1 MNADLEWYKI
11 PTSLDIPEIV
21 VRFTDRPDRRANNLG
36 AKGLGEPPIIPTAA
50 AVANAVCERHR
61 RPAASRADDT
71 RARPRSAG
79 GGAMSL
85 FSYAKPRALGEALK
99 LLKNGTVALAGG
111 TDLVGLIRSGLAKP
125 NALVDLTGIEG
136 LRGWTRE
143 KGKASASGRSR
154 RSRISRHRRS
164 CERSRRSSPES
175 LRDAATLQLRNMGT
189 VGGNLL
195 QRNRCWYFRDEAVP
209 CWLKGGTRC
218 FAAEGENRYHA
229 ILGAAECVMVAP
241 SDLAPALIAYDA
253 EIDLASSIGR
263 RSVKLGQFYVTPSGK
278 QRKEHAIRKGELIT
292 SVRIPESALER
303 RGTFLKAMD
312 RKAWSFALVSVAA
325 AARIKDGKAHDVR
338 VVLGGV
344 APSPWV
350 VPAAHKLLEG
360 SALDDNSCLAAADLI
375 LANASRSATT
385 ATR

>member
-1 MNADLEWYKI
+1 
-11 PTSLDIPEIV
+11 
-21 VRFTDRPDRRANNLG
+21 
-36 AKGLGEPPIIPTAA
+36 
-50 AVANAVCERHR
+50 
-61 RPAASRADDT
+61 
-71 RARPRSAG
+71 
-79 GGAMSL
+79 MSL

-125 NALVDLTGIEG
+125 NALVDRTGIEG

-143 KGKASASGRSR
+143 KGKGL
-154 RSRISRHRRS
+154 RIGALTPLSDL
-164 CERSRRSSPES
+164 ETSPQLRKLAPIIAES

-263 RSVKLGQFYVTPSGK
+263 RSVKLGQFYLTPSGK

-292 SVRIPESALER
+292 SVRIPEAALER

-344 APSPWV
+344 APSPWS
-350 VPAAHKLLEG
+350 VPAANKLLEG
-360 SALDDNSCLAAADLI
+360 TALDDNSCLAAADLI
-375 LANASRSATT
+375 LANAQPLRDNGYKVTVARELIRRALRSLVA
-385 ATR
+385 

>member
-1 MNADLEWYKI
+1 
-11 PTSLDIPEIV
+11 V
-21 VRFTDRPDRRANNLG
+21 
-36 AKGLGEPPIIPTAA
+36 
-50 AVANAVCERHR
+50 
-61 RPAASRADDT
+61 
-71 RARPRSAG
+71 
-79 GGAMSL
+79 SL

-99 LLKNGTVALAGG
+99 LLKNGTVAIAGG
-111 TDLVGLIRSGLAKP
+111 TDLIGLIRNGLATP

-143 KGKASASGRSR
+143 QGKGLQIGALTALSDL
-154 RSRISRHRRS
+154 
-164 CERSRRSSPES
+164 ETSPQLRKLAPMIVES
-175 LRDAATLQLRNMGT
+175 LRDAATPQLRNMGT

-241 SDLAPALIAYDA
+241 SDLAPALIALDA
-253 EIDLASSIGR
+253 EIELASSLGR
-263 RSVKLGQFYVTPSGK
+263 RTVPLRSFFVTPSGR
-278 QRKEHAIRKGELIT
+278 QRKEHAIRRGELIT
-292 SVRIPESALER
+292 SVKIAESALAR

-325 AARIKDGKAHDVR
+325 AARIKDGKARDVR

-344 APSPWV
+344 APSPWSV
-350 VPAAHKLLEG
+350 TAAHKQLEG
-360 SALDDNSCLAAADLI
+360 SALDDNACLAAADTI
-375 LANASRSATT
+375 LAGAEPLRDNGYKVTLARELIRRALRSLIA
-385 ATR
+385 

>member
-1 MNADLEWYKI
+1 
-11 PTSLDIPEIV
+11 
-21 VRFTDRPDRRANNLG
+21 
-36 AKGLGEPPIIPTAA
+36 
-50 AVANAVCERHR
+50 
-61 RPAASRADDT
+61 
-71 RARPRSAG
+71 
-79 GGAMSL
+79 MSL
-85 FSYAKPRALGEALK
+85 FSYTKPRALGEALK
-99 LLKNGTVALAGG
+99 LLKNGTVAIAGG

-143 KGKASASGRSR
+143 KGKGL
-154 RSRISRHRRS
+154 RIGALTALSDL
-164 CERSRRSSPES
+164 ETSPQLRKLAPIIAES
-175 LRDAATLQLRNMGT
+175 LRDAATPQLRNMGT
-189 VGGNLL
+189 VGGNLM

-229 ILGAAECVMVAP
+229 VLGAAECVMVSP

-253 EIDLASSIGR
+253 EIELASSLGR
-263 RSVKLGQFYVTPSGK
+263 RRVKLGMFYIAPSGK

-292 SVRIPESALER
+292 SVRIPDAALER

-325 AARIKDGKAHDVR
+325 AARIKDGKVHDVR

-344 APSPWV
+344 APCPWW
-350 VPAAHKLLEG
+350 VPAAHRLLEG
-360 SALDDNSCLAAADLI
+360 SALDDNACLAAADLI
-375 LANASRSATT
+375 LASAQPLRDNGYKVTLARELIRRALRSLVA
-385 ATR
+385 

>member
-1 MNADLEWYKI
+1 
-11 PTSLDIPEIV
+11 
-21 VRFTDRPDRRANNLG
+21 
-36 AKGLGEPPIIPTAA
+36 
-50 AVANAVCERHR
+50 
-61 RPAASRADDT
+61 
-71 RARPRSAG
+71 
-79 GGAMSL
+79 MSL

-125 NALVDLTGIEG
+125 NALVDLTGIDG

-143 KGKASASGRSR
+143 KGQGL
-154 RSRISRHRRS
+154 RIGALTPLSDL
-164 CERSRRSSPES
+164 ETSPQLRKVAPIIAES

-229 ILGAAECVMVAP
+229 ILGAAECVMVSP

-253 EIDLASSIGR
+253 EIDLASSLGR
-263 RSVKLGQFYVTPSGK
+263 RSVKLGMFYITPSGK

-292 SVRIPESALER
+292 SVRIPEAALER
-303 RGTFLKAMD
+303 RGAFVKAMD

-344 APSPWV
+344 APCPWR
-350 VPAAHKLLEG
+350 VPAANKLLEG
-360 SALDDNSCLAAADLI
+360 SALDDNACLAAADLI
-375 LANASRSATT
+375 LANAQPLRDNGYKVTLARELIRRALRSLVN
-385 ATR
+385 